1 MRTRVNKVHSRI
13 HGANEGDASTE
24 ALVRSH
30 AVPRYCYRCGTPWD
44 ESEICCPSCGGTDP
58 SYGSARPTYT
68 VGDEAQRFDGPWQ
81 MLPWIPTGSVAM
93 FGGPGA
99 GKSSLAAM
107 IRPRMWITK
116 EQEPRPVGNMFR
128 RLIADYMPDVR
139 VADSAEDVATAL
151 SECERGPVVLDSLT
165 AFGLKDALVSAHM
178 LVEWARRHNDRA
190 LAIVQV
196 NKDGQLAGYMEI
208 PHLFDAVV
216 NVTPDPW
223 GVRSFRVTKS
233 RWSSLGAVYWSFDKD
248 GKIQIP
254 SFNAAY
260 SVEGEPGEYW
270 LHPYPLKGAKWS
282 GMLNALA
289 EAGTLRPGCA
299 CAATEASYLATG
311 FLEPMDATERR
322 AFAERNG
329 LVWLDPATTIIP
341 SKD

>member
-1 MRTRVNKVHSRI
+1 MHTRVKTVRRPL
-13 HGANEGDASTE
+13 HGANEEEVSTE
-24 ALVRSH
+24 ALTRSH
-30 AVPRYCYRCGTPWD
+30 AVPRYCYRCGTPWE

-58 SYGSARPTYT
+58 SYGSARPTFQ
-68 VGDEAQRFDGPWQ
+68 VENDALRFDGPWS

-107 IRPRMWITK
+107 IKPRMWI
-116 EQEPRPVGNMFR
+116 
-128 RLIADYMPDVR
+128 
-139 VADSAEDVATAL
+139 
-151 SECERGPVVLDSLT
+151 SECERGPIVLDSLT

-178 LVEWARRHNDRA
+178 VVEWARRHNDRA

-233 RWSSLGAVYWSFDKD
+233 RWSSLGAVYWSFDKQ
-248 GKIQIP
+248 GRIQVP
-254 SFNAAY
+254 QFDAAY

-270 LHPYPLKGAKWS
+270 LHPYPLKGSKWS
-282 GMLNALA
+282 GMLAALA
-289 EAGTLRPGCA
+289 EAGALKPGYA
-299 CAATEASYLATG
+299 CAATEASYLPTG
-311 FLEPMDATERR
+311 FLEPMDAAERR

-329 LVWLDPATTIIP
+329 LIWLDPATTTIP
-341 SKD
+341 SKE